1 MTIITLNKKTKA
13 GKTLYD
19 FAQNLA
25 IKNKGIVIDDT
36 ITKKQDTLT
45 KKQLQW
51 VNGLK
56 KSIDEAKEVAA
67 GTMKGQSLQS
77 FLDEL

>member
-1 MTIITLNKKTKA
+1 MTTITLNKKTKA
-13 GKTLYD
+13 GKILYD

>member
-13 GKTLYD
+13 GKILYD